1 MFKFHKLLIIK
12 PIALLLLLV
21 TQCYAQDL
29 SGIWQG
35 KVWQKDSPDTFR
47 YEIQLQQNGEA
58 LAGQAKSQSA
68 DGTISAIFSLSGRAT
83 AKQITLQEV
92 EQLQPENAR
101 WCLKY
106 LTLQLTDGNQLTGEW
121 TATGCRPGFVTLQ
134 RTGGTYTESYT
145 EELPFSYPGRWS
157 GHLSQS
163 DRDYGFYYE
172 LNLRSDGT
180 GSSKIVSED
189 AGGEATH
196 ELKWQETETGLR
208 FSESQVLERTDPN
221 WKWCLKAGELTQDRT
236 DGTYELRGDWSGYL
250 EHKSPSTGACAPGT
264 VYLNKP
270 VLSKTV
276 TERIQPETDQY
287 TERTQRTV
295 KVDRVLKVRS
305 DNIRIKVWDNGIVD
319 GDILTLFLNGQQI
332 LHKYRVNKRRWS
344 IPVDI
349 IRGENLLILHAE
361 DLGDISPNTVAVA
374 IDDGIS
380 EQVIVLSSNLRE
392 SGAILIQ
399 PFDF

>member
-1 MFKFHKLLIIK
+1 MKQLPSLIKLVLF
-12 PIALLLLLV
+12 LLLALTLG
-21 TQCYAQDL
+21 L
-29 SGIWQG
+29 SEGNSQNLAGVWLG
-35 KVWQKDSPDTFR
+35 TVWQADSPDTFY
-47 YEIQLQQNGEA
+47 YEVQLTQNGEA
-58 LAGQAKSQSA
+58 VAGQAISSA
-68 DGTISAIFSLSGRAT
+68 PAKNMKGTFSLSGRFSAG
-83 AKQITLQEV
+83 QLSLQEV
-92 EQLQPENAR
+92 EQLSPESPR
-101 WCLKY
+101 WCLKF
-106 LTLQLTDGNQLTGEW
+106 LTLHLDSPHQMTGEW
-121 TATGCRPGFVTLQ
+121 TATGCRPGFVQLRRQ
-134 RTGGTYTESYT
+134 GSSHT
-145 EELPFSYPGRWS
+145 EEIPFSYPGRWS

-172 LNLRSDGT
+172 MNLLADGT
-180 GSSKIVSED
+180 GTSKIVSED
-189 AGGEATH
+189 AGGEALH
-196 ELKWQETETGLR
+196 ALRWEETTNGITFTEDH
-208 FSESQVLERTDPN
+208 VIERTDPK
-221 WKWCLKAGELTQDRT
+221 WKWCLKSGQLVKSRT
-236 DGTYELRGDWSGYL
+236 DGTYELRGDWDGYL
-250 EHKSPSTGACAPGT
+250 EHKSPTNGACAPGS

-270 VLSKTV
+270 ILSRTV
-276 TERIQPETDQY
+276 EQRIAPRTNEY

-349 IRGENLLILHAE
+349 IHGENLLILHAE

-374 IDDGIS
+374 IDDGVS

>member
-1 MFKFHKLLIIK
+1 MYVFKFHKLLILSAIV
-12 PIALLLLLV
+12 PFTLLFS
-21 TQCYAQDL
+21 TCYTQDL
-29 SGIWQG
+29 NGVWQG
-35 KVWQKDSPDTFR
+35 KVWQKDSPDTFF
-47 YEIQLQQNGEA
+47 YEINLQHNGEA
-58 LAGQAKSQSA
+58 LAGQALSRSS
-68 DGTISAIFSLSGRAT
+68 DGSISATFNLSGRVSET
-83 AKQITLQEV
+83 QITLQEV
-92 EQLQPENAR
+92 EQLTPESGK

-106 LTLQLTDGNQLTGEW
+106 LSLQLNANNQLSGEW
-121 TATGCRPGFVTLQ
+121 TATGCRPGMALLQ
-134 RTGGTYTESYT
+134 RAGGTYTE
-145 EELPFSYPGRWS
+145 EVPFTYPGRWS

-172 LNLRSDGT
+172 LNLKPDGT
-180 GSSKIVSED
+180 GTSKIVSED
-189 AGGEATH
+189 AGGEAIH
-196 ELKWQETETGLR
+196 QLEWQETTAGIS
-208 FSESQVLERTDPN
+208 FSEPNVLERTDPN
-221 WKWCLKAGELTQDRT
+221 WKWCLKSAQLSQSRT
-236 DGTYELRGDWSGYL
+236 DGRYELEGNWGGYL
-250 EHKSPSTGACAPGT
+250 EHKNPSNGACAPGA

-270 VLSKTV
+270 VLSKTI
-276 TERIQPETDQY
+276 TEHIQPATEQY

-374 IDDGIS
+374 IDDGVS

>member
-1 MFKFHKLLIIK
+1 MG
-12 PIALLLLLV
+12 
-21 TQCYAQDL
+21 QDL
-29 SGIWQG
+29 TGTWQG
-35 KVWQKDSPDTFR
+35 KVWQENSPDTFI
-47 YEIQLQQNGEA
+47 YEVQLTQNGEA
-58 LAGQAKSQSA
+58 LAGQASSRSK
-68 DGTISAIFSLSGRAT
+68 DGKMNAQFSLSGRAT
-83 AKQITLQEV
+83 DEGIRLQEV
-92 EQLQPENAR
+92 EQLQPESPR

-106 LTLQLTDGNQLTGEW
+106 LNLQSTSVSQLRGDW
-121 TATGCRPGFVTLQ
+121 TATGCRPGFVELNRLGAT
-134 RTGGTYTESYT
+134 RT
-145 EELPFSYPGRWS
+145 EELPFTFPGRWS

-172 LNLRSDGT
+172 MNLKPDGT
-180 GSSKIVSED
+180 GTSKIVSED
-189 AGGEATH
+189 AGGEALH
-196 ELKWQETETGLR
+196 ALRWEETASGIR
-208 FSESQVLERTDPN
+208 FTESEVLERTDPK
-221 WKWCLKAGELTQDRT
+221 WKWCLKSGQLSQSRT
-236 DGTYELRGDWSGYL
+236 DGTYEFRGDWSGYL
-250 EHKSPSTGACAPGT
+250 EHKSPSNGACAPGT

-270 VLSKTV
+270 VLSRTV
-276 TERIQPETDQY
+276 TERIAPSTNQY
-287 TERTQRTV
+287 TEETQRTV

-380 EQVIVLSSNLRE
+380 EQIIVLSSNLRE

>member
-1 MFKFHKLLIIK
+1 MNVFKFHKLLVFSVVV
-12 PIALLLLLV
+12 PLVLLF
-21 TQCYAQDL
+21 TTCHTQDL
-29 SGIWQG
+29 GGVWRG
-35 KVWQKDSPDTFR
+35 KVWQKDSQDTFF
-47 YEIQLQQNGEA
+47 YEINLQHNGEA
-58 LAGQAKSQSA
+58 LAGQALSRSS
-68 DGTISAIFSLSGRAT
+68 DGSISATFNLSGRVSD
-83 AKQITLQEV
+83 KQITLQEV
-92 EQLQPENAR
+92 EQLTPESAK

-106 LTLQLTDGNQLTGEW
+106 LSLQLSANNQLSGEW
-121 TATGCRPGFVTLQ
+121 TATGCRPGIVLLQ
-134 RTGGTYTESYT
+134 RAGGTYTE
-145 EELPFSYPGRWS
+145 EVPFTYPGRWS

-172 LNLRSDGT
+172 LNLKPDGT
-180 GSSKIVSED
+180 GTSKIVSED
-189 AGGEATH
+189 AGGEAIH
-196 ELKWQETETGLR
+196 QLQWQETATGIS
-208 FSESQVLERTDPN
+208 FSEPEVLERTDPK
-221 WKWCLKAGELTQDRT
+221 WKWCLKSGQLIQSRT
-236 DGTYELRGDWSGYL
+236 DGRYELEGDWGGYL
-250 EHKSPSTGACAPGT
+250 EHKTPNNGACAPGM

-276 TERIQPETDQY
+276 TEHIQPETEQY

-374 IDDGIS
+374 IDDGVS